1 MSSNFQS
8 SFIPKEPITANQV
21 FQKKKMGA
29 LGMLAVSLFIASIV
43 FAVAVFVYKNMV
55 NKSIANLQSQ
65 LAAAEEAV
73 DKETI
78 NEMSRF
84 SQKLEI
90 AKSIV
95 DRHKV
100 ISNFLAVFSSSTVS
114 TVTFDKFDYS
124 ELSGDGLVVNLSGEA
139 TSYGGIALQEEVF
152 YEVPY
157 FKSIDISGL
166 KLSNRGTVNFN
177 MIILVD
183 PKIAEYSIDSN

>member
-183 PKIAEYSIDSN
+183 PKLPNIA

>member
-100 ISNFLAVFSSSTVS
+100 ISNF
-114 TVTFDKFDYS
+114 
-124 ELSGDGLVVNLSGEA
+124 
-139 TSYGGIALQEEVF
+139 
-152 YEVPY
+152 
-157 FKSIDISGL
+157 
-166 KLSNRGTVNFN
+166 
-177 MIILVD
+177 
-183 PKIAEYSIDSN
+183 